1 MHHRQPWRWRRRIN
15 PLDKCRS
22 QPIDGMWN
30 TAMKSASPGGN
41 VHTQYKCSGKTTQAS
56 IRKGLLDGVEAI
68 TQ

>member
-1 MHHRQPWRWRRRIN
+1 
-15 PLDKCRS
+15 
-22 QPIDGMWN
+22 MWN

-41 VHTQYKCSGKTTQAS
+41 VHTQCKCSGKTTQAS